1 MRRGTYRKGAGHLM
15 IKPPANDP
23 DPIDNIAEYVK
34 DDVTQQ
40 EVTSD
45 IRKYLDYMIDKGL
58 LPKEI
63 RGGGE

>member
-1 MRRGTYRKGAGHLM
+1 M

-45 IRKYLDYMIDKGL
+45 IRKYLDYMIDKEL

>member
-1 MRRGTYRKGAGHLM
+1 MPGEPGGPSVTS
-15 IKPPANDP
+15 NDSP